1 MSLWI
6 IAGIVAGVAAL
17 GVVFALLI
25 FRLDAQ
31 VEEELQLGDGDRSWT
46 SII

>member
-1 MSLWI
+1 MSLWV

-17 GVVFALLI
+17 GLVFAVLI

-31 VEEELQLGDGDRSWT
+31 VEEELQLGDGDRRWT